1 MALALYRRYRPQ
13 TFQAVAGQTTVVKAL
28 CHALDTQRL
37 HHAYLFTGT
46 RGVGKTTLARL
57 LAKALNC
64 IQGVSSTPCGVCDHC
79 EAITKGCF
87 PDLLEIDAA
96 SRTKVEDTR
105 ELLDNVQ
112 YLPVK
117 GRYKVYLIDEV
128 HMLSGHSFNALLK
141 TLEEPPKHVIFL
153 LATTDPQKL
162 PVTVLSRCLQFHLPR
177 VSIIQ
182 IVGYLQYVLAAE
194 GGYLVSAEA
203 LALMAGAAE
212 GSVRDALT
220 LLEQALSY
228 GDGTVGVEEV
238 RQMLGLVE
246 KSALVSLLQT
256 IVQGDPRLLMNQLKL
271 LAETGLDYA
280 GLLRQFL
287 EMIHQLCMAHFVPEI
302 MDTEIQEKESMLSLS
317 QQPAESLQLYYQMA
331 LNTQR
336 DLPYAPSPQLGFEM
350 GALRMMAFQPVV
362 VSAFKE
368 RMLEKNVVSTLEE
381 KSAVMTSVPVSEHPE
396 KITVPERLTT
406 PPVAV
411 EQKKHDLGS
420 EIPEWHRVV
429 RNLNISGLTRVLA
442 EHCVVEKWS
451 ESNLILIVDSAKKPL
466 LNQRHQDRLQEA
478 LSQYFSKTMTLKIHD
493 KPEKSLSTET
503 PALRQVRVATEQHHI
518 ATQQTHQ
525 DPRISEML
533 QAFDANIESIS
544 VVDVS

>member
-13 TFQAVAGQTTVVKAL
+13 TFQAVAGQTAVVKAL
-28 CHALDTQRL
+28 CHALDTQRI

-57 LAKALNC
+57 LAKAVNC
-64 IQGVSSTPCGVCDHC
+64 AQGVSSTPCGVCDHC
-79 EAITKGCF
+79 QAISKGCF

-177 VSIIQ
+177 VSIKQ
-182 IVGYLQYVLAAE
+182 IVGYLQHVLATE
-194 GGYLVSAEA
+194 GGSVVSAEA
-203 LALMAGAAE
+203 LDLIAGAAD

-220 LLEQALSY
+220 VLEQALSY
-228 GDGTVGVEEV
+228 GGGTVGAEQV
-238 RQMLGLVE
+238 RQMLGLIE
-246 KSALVSLLQT
+246 KSALVSLLHT
-256 IVQGDPRLLMNQLKL
+256 IVQGDPQSLINQLKI

-287 EMIHQLCMAHFVPEI
+287 AIIHQLCMAHFVPEI
-302 MDTEIQEKESMLSLS
+302 MDTEIQEKEAMLALS
-317 QQPAESLQLYYQMA
+317 QQPAESLQLYYQIA

-350 GALRMMAFQPVV
+350 GVLRMMAFQSVV
-362 VSAFKE
+362 VSDFKK
-368 RMLEKNVVSTLEE
+368 RILEKNLVSTVSE
-381 KSAVMTSVPVSEHPE
+381 TSSVIPPVPVSEN
-396 KITVPERLTT
+396 PERLTA

-411 EQKKHDLGS
+411 EHKKPDLES
-420 EIPEWHRVV
+420 EIPEWHNVV

-442 EHCVVEKWS
+442 EHCVVDQWTEHHLS
-451 ESNLILIVDSAKKPL
+451 LIVDSAKKPL

-478 LSQYFSKTMTLKIHD
+478 LNQYFSKTLTLKIHD
-493 KPEKSLSTET
+493 KPEKTLSTET
-503 PALRQVRVATEQHHI
+503 PALRQVRVATEQHHV
-518 ATQQTHQ
+518 ATQKTHQ
-525 DPRISEML
+525 DPRISEMM
-533 QAFDANIESIS
+533 QAFDAKIETIS
-544 VVDVS
+544 VVEVS

>member
-13 TFQAVAGQTTVVKAL
+13 TFQAVAGQTAVVKAL

-57 LAKALNC
+57 LAKAVNC
-64 IQGVSSTPCGVCDHC
+64 AEGVSSTPCGVCDPC
-79 EAITKGCF
+79 QAISKGCF

-141 TLEEPPKHVIFL
+141 TLEEPPKHVIFI

-177 VSIIQ
+177 VSPPQ
-182 IVGYLQYVLAAE
+182 IMGYLQQVLAAE
-194 GGYLVSAEA
+194 GGSVVSAEA
-203 LALMAGAAE
+203 LALVAGAAD

-220 LLEQALSY
+220 VLEQALSY
-228 GDGTVGVEEV
+228 GSGTVGAEQV
-238 RQMLGLVE
+238 RQMLGLIE
-246 KSALVSLLQT
+246 KSALISLLQT
-256 IVQGDPRLLMNQLKL
+256 IVHGDPQSFINQLKI
-271 LAETGLDYA
+271 LAERGLDYE

-287 EMIHQLCMAHFVPEI
+287 AIIHQLCMAHFVPEI
-302 MDTEIQEKESMLSLS
+302 VDAEIQEKEAMLSLS
-317 QQPAESLQLYYQMA
+317 QQSAESLQLYYQIA

-350 GALRMMAFQPVV
+350 GALRMLAFQPVV
-362 VSAFKE
+362 VSDFKE
-368 RMLEKNVVSTLEE
+368 RIVEKNLVSTVSEI
-381 KSAVMTSVPVSEHPE
+381 SSVMPSVPVLEN
-396 KITVPERLTT
+396 PERLTAPP

-411 EQKKHDLGS
+411 EHKKHDPAS
-420 EIPEWHRVV
+420 EIPEWHSVV

-451 ESNLILIVDSAKKPL
+451 ENNLILIVDSAKKPL

-478 LSQYFSKTMTLKIHD
+478 LNLYFSKTITLRIHD
-493 KPEKSLSTET
+493 KPEKTLSTET
-503 PALRQVRVATEQHHI
+503 PALRQARVATEQHHV

-525 DPRISEML
+525 DPRISEMM
-533 QAFDANIESIS
+533 QVFDAKIETIS
-544 VVDVS
+544 VVDAS

>member
-13 TFQAVAGQTTVVKAL
+13 TFQAVAGQTAVVKAL
-28 CHALDTQRL
+28 CHALDTQHL

-57 LAKALNC
+57 LAKAVNC
-64 IQGVSSTPCGVCDHC
+64 AEGVSSTPCGVCDHC
-79 EAITKGCF
+79 QAISKGCF

-177 VSIIQ
+177 VSIKQ
-182 IVGYLQYVLAAE
+182 IVGYLQHVLATE
-194 GGYLVSAEA
+194 GGSVVSAEA
-203 LALMAGAAE
+203 LDLIAGAAD

-220 LLEQALSY
+220 ILEQALSY
-228 GDGTVGVEEV
+228 GSGTVGAEQV
-238 RQMLGLVE
+238 RQMLGLIE

-256 IVQGDPRLLMNQLKL
+256 IVQGDPQSLINQLKI

-287 EMIHQLCMAHFVPEI
+287 AIIHQLCMAHFVPEI
-302 MDTEIQEKESMLSLS
+302 VDAEIQEKEAMLALS
-317 QQPAESLQLYYQMA
+317 QQPAESLQLYYQIA

-350 GALRMMAFQPVV
+350 GALRMLAFQPVV
-362 VSAFKE
+362 VSDFKE
-368 RMLEKNVVSTLEE
+368 RMMEKNLVSTVSEA
-381 KSAVMTSVPVSEHPE
+381 SFAMPVSEHPE
-396 KITVPERLTT
+396 RVTASAP
-406 PPVAV
+406 V
-411 EQKKHDLGS
+411 EQTKHNPAS
-420 EIPEWHRVV
+420 EIPEWHSVV

-442 EHCVVEKWS
+442 EHCVVDQWTEHHLS
-451 ESNLILIVDSAKKPL
+451 LIVDSAKKPL

-478 LSQYFSKTMTLKIHD
+478 LNQYFSKIITLKIHD
-493 KPEKSLSTET
+493 KPEKSLSAET
-503 PALRQVRVATEQHHI
+503 PALRQARVATEQHQV

-533 QAFDANIESIS
+533 QAFDAKIETIS

>member
-13 TFQAVAGQTTVVKAL
+13 TFQAVAGQTAVVRAL
-28 CHALDTQRL
+28 CNALDTQRL
-37 HHAYLFTGT
+37 HHAYLLTGT

-57 LAKALNC
+57 LAKAVNC
-64 IQGVSSTPCGVCDHC
+64 SQGVSSTPCGQC
-79 EAITKGCF
+79 EPCQAITDGCF

-162 PVTVLSRCLQFHLPR
+162 PVTVLSRCLQFHLSR
-177 VSIIQ
+177 VSLTH
-182 IVGYLQYVLAAE
+182 IVDYLRSVLAVE
-194 GGYLVSAEA
+194 GGSVEPEA
-203 LALMAGAAE
+203 LALIAKAAE
-212 GSVRDALT
+212 GSMRDALT
-220 LLEQALSY
+220 LLEQALGY
-228 GDGTVGVEEV
+228 GGGTIGAEQV

-256 IVQGDPRLLMNQLKL
+256 IVQGDPRCLQDQLRI
-271 LAETGLDYA
+271 LAQTGLDYA

-302 MDTEIQEKESMLSLS
+302 LEAELQEKEAMCALSKQS
-317 QQPAESLQLYYQMA
+317 PETLQLYYQIA

-362 VSAFKE
+362 VSDY
-368 RMLEKNVVSTLEE
+368 RQRSLEKPWVSIASEASAAPASVLPIVETTRVPEVSPR
-381 KSAVMTSVPVSEHPE
+381 SAVSAAPQKSDQN
-396 KITVPERLTT
+396 TVP
-406 PPVAV
+406 
-411 EQKKHDLGS
+411 S
-420 EIPEWHRVV
+420 EWHTVV
-429 RNLNISGLTRVLA
+429 KKLNISGLTRVLA
-442 EHCVVEKWS
+442 EHCVVDQWTEHHLS
-451 ESNLILIVDSAKKPL
+451 LIVDSAKKPL

-478 LSQYFSKTMTLKIHD
+478 LSQYFSKSMTLRIQD
-493 KPEKSLSTET
+493 KPEKTLPTET
-503 PALRQVRVATEQHHI
+503 PALRQARVAIEQHHV

-533 QAFDANIESIS
+533 QAFDAKIETIS